1 MENHADILNDC
12 EAPSSAS
19 VKRMW
24 ERDIN
29 YAVGVEDTSLL
40 FEHVATLKH
49 LGHYFSN
56 TSSMATLG
64 YKHERMSRGVF

>member
-1 MENHADILNDC
+1 MENHADSLNDC
-12 EAPSSAS
+12 EAPRSVS

-40 FEHVATLKH
+40 FEHVGTFS
-49 LGHYFSN
+49 HYFS
-56 TSSMATLG
+56 M
-64 YKHERMSRGVF
+64 